1 MSDASTRESIWSVSR
16 ETKTY
21 YFILFSLQ
29 VLIGLGLIFRE
40 TGAVLATW
48 ERASPIVV
56 TSAAVAIIATEGWR
70 TTMVLADLLRERLER
85 QREQRRAEGRAEG
98 RAEEREKWAAWN
110 VRRLA
115 AEENGQHFDEPPP
128 PV

>member
-1 MSDASTRESIWSVSR
+1 MSDASTREPIWSVSR

-40 TGAVLATW
+40 TGALLATW

-85 QREQRRAEGRAEG
+85 QREQRRAEGRAE
-98 RAEEREKWAAWN
+98 EREKWAAWN
-110 VRRLA
+110 ARLLA

-128 PV
+128 TG

>member
-29 VLIGLGLIFRE
+29 VLLGLGLIFRE
-40 TGAVLATW
+40 TGALLATW

-70 TTMVLADLLRERLER
+70 TTMVLADLLRERLEG
-85 QREQRRAEGRAEG
+85 QREQRRAEG

-128 PV
+128 TG

>member
-85 QREQRRAEGRAEG
+85 QREQRRAEGRAE
-98 RAEEREKWAAWN
+98 EREKWAAWN

-128 PV
+128 PG

>member
-40 TGAVLATW
+40 TGALLATW

-70 TTMVLADLLRERLER
+70 TTMVLADLLRERLEG
-85 QREQRRAEGRAEG
+85 QREQRRAEG

-128 PV
+128 TG

>member
-29 VLIGLGLIFRE
+29 VLLGLGLIFRE

-70 TTMVLADLLRERLER
+70 TTMVLADLLRERLEG
-85 QREQRRAEGRAEG
+85 QREQRRAEG

-128 PV
+128 TG

>member
-1 MSDASTRESIWSVSR
+1 M
-16 ETKTY
+16 
-21 YFILFSLQ
+21 
-29 VLIGLGLIFRE
+29 
-40 TGAVLATW
+40 LATW

-70 TTMVLADLLRERLER
+70 TTMVLADLLRERLEG
-85 QREQRRAEGRAEG
+85 QREQRRAEG

-110 VRRLA
+110 ARRLA

-128 PV
+128 TG

>member
-1 MSDASTRESIWSVSR
+1 MRDASTRESIWSVSR
-16 ETKTY
+16 ETKPY

-29 VLIGLGLIFRE
+29 VLLGLGLIFRE
-40 TGAVLATW
+40 TGALLATW

-70 TTMVLADLLRERLER
+70 TTMVLADLLRERLEG
-85 QREQRRAEGRAEG
+85 QREQRRAEG

-128 PV
+128 TG

>member
-40 TGAVLATW
+40 TGALLTTW

-85 QREQRRAEGRAEG
+85 QREQRRAEGRAE
-98 RAEEREKWAAWN
+98 EREKWAAWN

-128 PV
+128 TG

>member
-1 MSDASTRESIWSVSR
+1 MSDAFTRESIWSVSR

-40 TGAVLATW
+40 TGALLTTW

-70 TTMVLADLLRERLER
+70 TTMVLADLLRERLEG
-85 QREQRRAEGRAEG
+85 QREQRRAEG

-128 PV
+128 TG

>member
-70 TTMVLADLLRERLER
+70 TTMVLADLLRERLEG
-85 QREQRRAEGRAEG
+85 QREQRRAEG

-128 PV
+128 TG